1 MNFSWHLFFSLDAVP
16 GSACDFAHGADE
28 LGTLVAASGDSGDG
42 RLWKTK
48 ECSFATA
55 PGGVATLP
63 KVGIFGVGGVAPIL
77 HNSFGSIM
85 CGHYLQMISF
95 ALMNSES
102 F

>member
-1 MNFSWHLFFSLDAVP
+1 MP

-55 PGGVATLP
+55 PGGVATTLP
-63 KVGIFGVGGVAPIL
+63 KVGIFGLEGLRRFFIIL
-77 HNSFGSIM
+77 LVPLYM

-95 ALMNSES
+95 PLMNS
-102 F
+102 